1 MGQDVTNNS
10 RDEVLGLLSGRRG
23 ERRPCFSG
31 LISITEPGLQ
41 SLGLH
46 FGEIHTDPVK
56 MAAAAATSYRLFGLE
71 SAVVPTDICVEAGAL
86 GAEVDFRIDSP
97 RPEFPTVVKPLATS
111 LGDLHIPSP
120 VSVVRHERVATVIE
134 AIGLLK
140 ADVGQEVAVGA
151 WVPGPA
157 TLAMYLVDR
166 GGVLSDLMSAPGEAA
181 GSLDGLADVL
191 AEVALAYRAAGAD
204 FITIH
209 EMGGSPGMLGPALF
223 GRVVQP
229 PLKRLIAA
237 LPAPRVLSACGR
249 TNRGMKLLFECGAE
263 ALNVDQA
270 NNLAQ
275 SRAALGQEAILF
287 GNIDPVGTLA
297 EGDEAAVREAVR
309 GAIDEGADAV
319 WPGCDLWPRV
329 PAANVRAMVDEAAGY
344 RSMPGSRETT

>member
-1 MGQDVTNNS
+1 MGQEVANKS
-10 RDEVLGLLSGRRG
+10 RDEVLGLLNGRRG

-31 LISITEPGLQ
+31 LISVTEPGLQ
-41 SLGLH
+41 SLGLR
-46 FGEIHTDPVK
+46 FGEIHTNAVK

-86 GAEVDFRIDSP
+86 GAEVDFRIESP
-97 RPEFPTVVKPLATS
+97 RPEFPTVIKPLAAS
-111 LGDLHIPSP
+111 LGDLHIAPP
-120 VSVVRHERVATVIE
+120 ASVARHERIATVVE
-134 AIGLLK
+134 AIGLLR

-166 GGVLSDLMSAPGEAA
+166 GSLLSDMMSAPGGLA
-181 GSLDGLADVL
+181 GPLDALADVL

-229 PLKRLIAA
+229 SLKRLIAA

-263 ALNVDQA
+263 AINVDQA

-287 GNIDPVGTLA
+287 GNIDPVATLA
-297 EGDEAAVREAVR
+297 EGDEATVREAVWR
-309 GAIDEGADAV
+309 AIEEGADAV

-329 PAANVRAMVDEAAGY
+329 PAANIRAMVHEASSYRGAAGA
-344 RSMPGSRETT
+344 RAPA

>member
-1 MGQDVTNNS
+1 MGQEVANNS
-10 RDEVLGLLSGRRG
+10 RDEVLGLLHGRQG

-31 LISITEPGLQ
+31 LISVTEPGLQ
-41 SLGLH
+41 SLGLR
-46 FGEIHTDPVK
+46 FGEIHTDATK

-111 LGDLHIPSP
+111 LGDLHIASP
-120 VSVVRHERVATVIE
+120 ANVVRHERVATVIE

-140 ADVGQEVAVGA
+140 AGVGQEVAVGA

-166 GGVLSDLMSAPGEAA
+166 GGFLSDLMSAPAEVA
-181 GSLDGLADVL
+181 GPLDALADLL

-249 TNRGMKLLFECGAE
+249 TNRGMKLLWECGAE

-270 NNLAQ
+270 NSLAQ
-275 SRAALGQEAILF
+275 SRAALGPEAILF

-309 GAIDEGADAV
+309 QAIDDGADAV
-319 WPGCDLWPRV
+319 WPGCDLWPQV
-329 PAANVRAMVDEAAGY
+329 PAANVRAMVHEAAGY
-344 RSMPGSRETT
+344 RGTPGARETA